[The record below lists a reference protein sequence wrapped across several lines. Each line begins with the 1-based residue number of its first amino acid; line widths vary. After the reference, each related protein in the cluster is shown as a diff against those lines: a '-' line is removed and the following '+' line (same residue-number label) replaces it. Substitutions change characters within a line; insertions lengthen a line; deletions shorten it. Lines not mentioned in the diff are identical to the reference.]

1 MQWGTVW
8 SGAESGKFNH
18 KVTYPLVFPNRL
30 LYFNA
35 QTQGATYDYSRI
47 KCIFGENDGHEMTIV
62 EEKEAPYGTTIR
74 WLAIGY

>member
-1 MQWGTVW
+1 MI
-8 SGAESGKFNH
+8 
-18 KVTYPLVFPNRL
+18 

-47 KCIFGENDGHEMTIV
+47 KCVYGENNRSEMNIV

-74 WLAIGY
+74 WFSIGY